1 MMMPIAEM
9 REFAGFAPA
18 EQRYIKRSLDIG
30 LARTDAFRRWG
41 RSESENTA
49 IRRQYVAYQ
58 DLKTLRALIPHEG
71 TPQEVERFLGK
82 LVRVAAF
89 DLEQERL
96 KSFSA
101 FRFLYERLL
110 GARVRPGWF
119 AQTHAHPEW
128 MGRTLLEILHRGD
141 EHRDGLGR
149 EAAARVIFNTPCGE
163 LVSQRHVGTFM
174 WGIYRNPHAGV
185 VVGRVAFQVFFFHF
199 HESVTKISR
208 DDEQHLPSFFS

>member
-18 EQRYIKRSLDIG
+18 EQRYIKRSIDIG

-41 RSESENTA
+41 RSESENVA

-58 DLKTLRALIPHEG
+58 DLKTLRGLIPEDD
-71 TPQEVERFLGK
+71 TPVEVERFLGK

-96 KSFSA
+96 GCFSA

-110 GARVRPGWF
+110 GARVRPYLPAAF
-119 AQTHAHPEW
+119 CAASALPSIRPE
-128 MGRTLLEILHRGD
+128 RRKLLLQS
-141 EHRDGLGR
+141 LS
-149 EAAARVIFNTPCGE
+149 EAAATAPGWSEREP
-163 LVSQRHVGTFM
+163 
-174 WGIYRNPHAGV
+174 
-185 VVGRVAFQVFFFHF
+185 VFLP
-199 HESVTKISR
+199 EYV
-208 DDEQHLPSFFS
+208 DDFEAA